1 MKANVVT
8 ALIAPLVFAT
18 MVPTSV
24 LANDTSAV
32 LGAGGLELTTSKD
45 IVMASE
51 DLYLSASQ
59 IRVRYA
65 FRNESDRDITT
76 RVAFPLPE
84 VNQNEGSEMAFL
96 PAEDQENFVDFHV
109 TVDGRPVQPKLEQ
122 KAVTGEGAD
131 VTAAITKAGLPVNAQ
146 LPGWQEKTRA
156 LPHEVR
162 QHLIKQRL
170 IEADDPG
177 NRSADFDPTWKLRAT
192 FHWEQT
198 FPAGK
203 TITVEHRYKPITG
216 GVSSFDE
223 SQFND
228 YKSYCL
234 DNQGKAGVRR
244 LMKQAQAAAQADPQ
258 RNPNI
263 GGPSEVEYILTTG
276 ANWKGP
282 IGDFHLTIDKENP
295 NAVLT
300 LCLSGL
306 KKTGPTAFELRRMNF
321 TPKEDIRFAVFDWR

>member
-8 ALIAPLVFAT
+8 ALFALLVFAA
-18 MVPTSV
+18 MVHTSV

-45 IVMASE
+45 VVMASE
-51 DLYLSASQ
+51 DLYLSRSQ
-59 IRVRYA
+59 IRVRYV

-76 RVAFPLPE
+76 RVAFPLPD
-84 VNQNEGSEMAFL
+84 VDQNERSEMVFL

-122 KAVTGEGAD
+122 KAVTGEGTD
-131 VTAAITKAGLPVNAQ
+131 VTAAITKTGLLVNAQ
-146 LPGWQEKTRA
+146 LPGWQDKARA

-162 QHLIKQRL
+162 QHLVKQGL

-177 NRSADFDPTWKLRAT
+177 NRPAEFDPTWKLRAT

-203 TITVEHRYKPITG
+203 AITVEHRYKPITG

-244 LMKQAQAAAQADPQ
+244 LMRQAQAAAQADPQ
-258 RNPNI
+258 RNPGI
-263 GGPSEVEYILTTG
+263 SGPGEVEYILTTG

-300 LCLSGL
+300 LCMDGL
-306 KKTGPTAFELRRMNF
+306 KKSGPTTFELRRTNF
-321 TPKEDIRFAVFDWR
+321 RPKEDIRFAVFDWR